1 MLSQP
6 ATLSDKR
13 MRERVK
19 HAHSQVGQWSPHTN
33 DSRQRLK
40 EMCLGAAEGEVM
52 RGGVMEDDDARDTW
66 RDAVIGPAFNLILT
80 IGQAYR

>member
-1 MLSQP
+1 
-6 ATLSDKR
+6 
-13 MRERVK
+13 
-19 HAHSQVGQWSPHTN
+19 
-33 DSRQRLK
+33 
-40 EMCLGAAEGEVM
+40 MCLGAAEGEVT